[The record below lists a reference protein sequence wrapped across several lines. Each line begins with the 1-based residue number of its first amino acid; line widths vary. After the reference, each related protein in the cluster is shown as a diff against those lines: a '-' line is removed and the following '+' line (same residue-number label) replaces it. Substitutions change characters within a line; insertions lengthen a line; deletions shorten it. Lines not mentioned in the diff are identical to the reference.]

1 MKCKFY
7 DKCKYASSSSMTCSE
22 NGGGSYCGKYRMF
35 VSDLSSNASVFVV
48 CHPLVHQREVM
59 GN

>member
-35 VSDLSSNASVFVV
+35 VSDLSSNASVFVF
-48 CHPLVHQREVM
+48 CPFLVDPEDVSS
-59 GN
+59 N